1 MAILRSRAVTC
12 ALLAPPVGPK
22 VVMAE
27 PASEWLMPGSVV
39 EVTMQ
44 EEGLVGMKATATV
57 VALDGKKVQIEHD
70 AFNDEG
76 DESKKLREWVN
87 VRILTPP
94 PPPPPDG
101 FIASLKVGSKL
112 EVFFEDGWWE
122 VTLLKKEASTSSKQP
137 FLVGSAMYNTERQA
151 SSAELR
157 PSWSFKGGRWQAD
170 TSVVAMQPGGGA
182 GAAKAGGGARKAGS
196 KSKASPAGA
205 AAQNGSGA
213 AKKARASSGGAS
225 SAGAGSSKRS
235 SKQQAEPSQPR
246 QPRKSVGGGG
256 GGGAAAAN
264 GGGGSSSAAA
274 SHVSGG
280 GGGGG
285 SAGPSAL
292 TLGPVGGYSDG
303 GWAEL
308 PLHKKVAEVLEAP
321 TTNGPGGIWQP
332 DGVDATLAR
341 LLAFR
346 AEEAATRGLPPDE
359 VDERLWQG
367 AAEEGWR
374 VHATTSDGHYRYT
387 APDGTKLSSKAEA
400 IALGQEA
407 KKSGRGRKSP
417 TSRA

>member
-1 MAILRSRAVTC
+1 MGERQNSDATTTTTTGWIYC
-12 ALLAPPVGPK
+12 
-22 VVMAE
+22 E
-27 PASEWLMPGSVV
+27 P
-39 EVTMQ
+39 
-44 EEGLVGMKATATV
+44 
-57 VALDGKKVQIEHD
+57 
-70 AFNDEG
+70 
-76 DESKKLREWVN
+76 
-87 VRILTPP
+87 
-94 PPPPPDG
+94 
-101 FIASLKVGSKL
+101 KVGSKL

-137 FLVGSAMYNTERQA
+137 FLVGSAMTTERQA

-157 PSWSFKGGRWQAD
+157 PSWSFKGGRWRGHLRRRDAARWRRWSGQ
-170 TSVVAMQPGGGA
+170 GGRR
-182 GAAKAGGGARKAGS
+182 ARKAER

-264 GGGGSSSAAA
+264 GGGGSSCAAA

-341 LLAFR
+341 LLAIR
-346 AEEAATRGLPPDE
+346 AEEAATRGLPPDD